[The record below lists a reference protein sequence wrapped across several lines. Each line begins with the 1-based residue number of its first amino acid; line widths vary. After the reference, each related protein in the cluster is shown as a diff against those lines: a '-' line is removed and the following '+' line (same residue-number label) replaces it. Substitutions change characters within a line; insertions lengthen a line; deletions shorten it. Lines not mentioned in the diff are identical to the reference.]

1 MEDASKL
8 LLAVAKAK
16 AGAGLCGFSSGFIL
30 SAGNSRY
37 NAPPSYVCWFKKAP
51 VTSFFFTINHSETG
65 VM

>member
-37 NAPPSYVCWFKKAP
+37 NAPRVMLVGFKKPRYLVRYYHKA
-51 VTSFFFTINHSETG
+51 
-65 VM
+65 

>member
-37 NAPPSYVCWFKKAP
+37 NAPRVMFVGLKKP
-51 VTSFFFTINHSETG
+51 R
-65 VM
+65 